1 MNDYIPAPRLF
12 KFELIVKEGS
22 LEPKVIQLGF
32 RLVADDGD
40 LVHNIEDLREKNDFL
55 SEIGDVVFD
64 ILHEEIGIGYSRYCH
79 DIFVRGMKVPGK
91 LVKSIPNTI
100 LDMNAIVES

>member
-12 KFELIVKEGS
+12 KFDLLIKEGS
-22 LEPKVIQLGF
+22 LEPKVVHLDF

-40 LVHNIEDLREKNDFL
+40 LMHNIEDLREKNDFL
-55 SEIGDVVFD
+55 SESDDIVFD

-79 DIFVRGMKVPGK
+79 DIFVRGMRVSGYSG
-91 LVKSIPNTI
+91 KSIPDTM
-100 LDMNAIVES
+100 LDMKFGENK